1 MDNHI
6 NPIKQNVRVK
16 QFVGWYI
23 TLFFPF
29 AAVGIINITKIPLLA
44 ALVYWVVCGII
55 LRYCMDKSFPY
66 LHPQFGKV
74 KKEIVSLILATALAS
89 YFYIRGYRGHSVLSS
104 AIIINILVYA
114 VLSGI
119 FEQLVWIN
127 IMDLVG
133 AKFKMLGFVASFIYA
148 VLINY
153 FFLGKFVPMPIGYGT
168 AFLFSEVLIFLIS
181 LTIYIKTQD
190 LTIWSIQHVIYNV
203 VIVISSG
210 FGINALLH
218 L

>member
-23 TLFFPF
+23 TLLFPF
-29 AAVGIINITKIPLLA
+29 AAVGITNITKIPLLA
-44 ALVYWVVCGII
+44 ASVYWVVCGII
-55 LRYCMDKSFPY
+55 LRYCMDKRFPY

-74 KKEIVSLILATALAS
+74 KKETVSLILVTALAS
-89 YFYIRGYRGHSVLSS
+89 YFYIKGYRGYSVSNS
-104 AIIINILVYA
+104 EITINILVYA
-114 VLSGI
+114 VLNGV

-133 AKFKMLGFVASFIYA
+133 AKFKILGFVASFIY
-148 VLINY
+148 VILINY
-153 FFLGKFVPMPIGYGT
+153 FFWLKFVPLPIGYGT
-168 AFLFSEVLIFLIS
+168 AFLFSEALMFLIS

-190 LTIWSIQHVIYNV
+190 LTIWSIQHIIYNI